1 MRNYDLGNRI
11 YELRKDKGLSQK
23 ELGEMVGVTN
33 KSVSKW
39 ENGTTIP
46 KTDTLVKLANIFE
59 ISPQELLQGKTE
71 NKLTLSQLSSQANE
85 MFLQEELDKRDK
97 EILKAKLVRDK
108 RYLIIISSLFVS
120 IFIIICLFNILGISI
135 IEDGLKWYEVLFDS
149 LIMSYVLSSIFSGV
163 VFAVSIAKKLPIWA
177 LILCCI
183 LFPLTV
189 LAIEFIGLVATPIY
203 IINST
208 KNIIKEK
215 RNEQK

>member
-11 YELRKDKGLSQK
+11 YELRKEKGFSQK

-39 ENGTTIP
+39 ENGTAIP
-46 KTDTLVKLANIFE
+46 KTDTLVKLATVFE

-71 NKLTLSQLSSQANE
+71 NKITLSRLSAQTNE
-85 MFLQEELDKRDK
+85 MFLKQELDRRDEEESK
-97 EILKAKLVRDK
+97 SRLIQNK

-120 IFIIICLFNILGISI
+120 IFIIICLFNIFGISI

-149 LIMSYVLSSIFSGV
+149 LVMAYVLSSIFSGI
-163 VFAVSIAKKLPIWA
+163 VFAVSIAKKLPVWA

-189 LAIEFIGLVATPIY
+189 LAIEFIGLVATPTY

-208 KNIIKEK
+208 KNIVKEN

>member
-11 YELRKDKGLSQK
+11 YELRKGKGLSQK

-39 ENGTTIP
+39 ENGTAIP
-46 KTDTLVKLANIFE
+46 KTDTLVKLANVFE

-71 NKLTLSQLSSQANE
+71 NKITLSQLSSQTNE
-85 MFLQEELDKRDK
+85 MFLQEELDKRNK
-97 EILKAKLVRDK
+97 EELKAKLIQNK

-120 IFIIICLFNILGISI
+120 IFLISCLFNIFGISV

-149 LIMSYVLSSIFSGV
+149 LAMSYILSSIFSGA
-163 VFAVSIAKKLPIWA
+163 VFAVSVAKKLPTWA
-177 LILCCI
+177 LVICCI
-183 LFPLTV
+183 LFPLTL
-189 LAIEFIGLVATPIY
+189 LAIEFIGIISTPTY

-208 KNIIKEK
+208 KNIIEEK
-215 RNEQK
+215 RNGQK